1 MKVIKE
7 GKVQTFQIYCQDCG
21 SKLEYIK
28 KDVYT
33 METLDHIIDYII
45 CPVCG
50 EKITIGLNKKNIKSN
65 TIYTYVY

>member
-21 SKLEYIK
+21 SKLKYIK
-28 KDVYT
+28 KDVLY
-33 METLDHIIDYII
+33 DGDIRYII

-50 EKITIGLNKKNIKSN
+50 EKIIISLNKKSIKNN